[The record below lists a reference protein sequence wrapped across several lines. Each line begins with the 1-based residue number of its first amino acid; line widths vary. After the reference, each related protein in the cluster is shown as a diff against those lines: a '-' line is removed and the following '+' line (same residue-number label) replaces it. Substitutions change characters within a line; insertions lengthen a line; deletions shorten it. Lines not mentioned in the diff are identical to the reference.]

1 MSALKRLPVKY
12 IRDRAKSRY
21 QKGNSCEICGTTE
34 ELQFHHLH
42 TVDLLWERW
51 IKAKNITI
59 EDVDDILN
67 CRDDFISE
75 HEYELYTAVATLCKS
90 CHNVKLHGLYG
101 KTPAL
106 STADKQR
113 RWIDKQR
120 LKFLEKNK

>member
-1 MSALKRLPVKY
+1 VSELKRLPVKY

-21 QKGNSCEICGTTE
+21 QKGSSCEICGTTE

-42 TVDLLWERW
+42 TVDLLWEKW
-51 IKAKNITI
+51 VKAQGLTI
-59 EDVDDILN
+59 DSVDDILN
-67 CRDDFISE
+67 CRDDFIAE
-75 HEYELYTAVATLCKS
+75 HEYELYTATATLCKV
-90 CHNVKLHGLYG
+90 CHNSKLHKVYG

-106 STADKQR
+106 STAEKQR